1 MVVFGLVFV
10 IVAISIAGLA
20 IGILLG
26 RAPLQGTCGTG
37 NSCETVRC
45 AGCPRKTTSGDNV

>member
-1 MVVFGLVFV
+1 MFVFGLVFL

-37 NSCETVRC
+37 NPCEAVRC
-45 AGCPRKTTSGDNV
+45 AACPRKAASGDNG